1 MRHAE
6 MLRCPLVTLID
17 TPGAYP
23 GLHAEEENQSGAIA
37 HTLALLSRLRTAV
50 VAIVVGEGGS
60 GGALALGVGD
70 RLLMLENTTFSV
82 ISPEGCASLLFRD
95 ASLAPRAAES
105 LRMTAAD
112 LDGFG
117 LVDAIV
123 DEPPDG
129 AHTDPAATVA
139 AVRRALVEQLEGLAR
154 LGTEELLAARLQ
166 RLRAYGQTTE
176 LQMPIADRRL
186 AGSYG

>member
-1 MRHAE
+1 
-6 MLRCPLVTLID
+6 LP
-17 TPGAYP
+17 
-23 GLHAEEENQSGAIA
+23 S
-37 HTLALLSRLRTAV
+37 
-50 VAIVVGEGGS
+50 
-60 GGALALGVGD
+60 GVGD

-95 ASLAPRAAES
+95 ARLAPRAAES
-105 LRMTAAD
+105 LRMTASD

-129 AHTDPAATVA
+129 AHTNPAATVA
-139 AVRRALVEQLEGLAR
+139 AVRQALVEQLEDLAR

-166 RLRAYGQTTE
+166 RLRSYGQTTE
-176 LQMPIADRRL
+176 FQMPIADRRL
-186 AGSYG
+186 GRSYG

>member
-1 MRHAE
+1 M
-6 MLRCPLVTLID
+6 P
-17 TPGAYP
+17 
-23 GLHAEEENQSGAIA
+23 S
-37 HTLALLSRLRTAV
+37 
-50 VAIVVGEGGS
+50 
-60 GGALALGVGD
+60 GVGD

-95 ASLAPRAAES
+95 ARLAPRAAES
-105 LRMTAAD
+105 LRMTASD

-129 AHTDPAATVA
+129 AHTNPAATVA
-139 AVRRALVEQLEGLAR
+139 AVRQALVEQLEDLAR

-166 RLRAYGQTTE
+166 RLRSYGQTTE
-176 LQMPIADRRL
+176 FQMPIADRRL
-186 AGSYG
+186 GRSYG